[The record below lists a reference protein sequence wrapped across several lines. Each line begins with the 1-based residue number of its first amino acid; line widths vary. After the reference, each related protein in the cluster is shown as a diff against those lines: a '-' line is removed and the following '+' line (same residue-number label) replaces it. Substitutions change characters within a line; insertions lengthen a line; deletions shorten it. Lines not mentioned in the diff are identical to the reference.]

1 MAAVTYHGATGARG
15 VLGRVMGE
23 SGKTTKLAVILS
35 ADVVGYD
42 RLVADDADATAAEL
56 ARCQAL
62 VRRRAEAR
70 GGRVLRMADEECL
83 IAFASAVDALRASIA
98 MQSDLRERNAA
109 LPIHRHL
116 CLRMGLDLGEIEE
129 HADGTVEGDTLTIAA
144 RIGSMLH
151 GEGVCVTEAMVSHA
165 RGDLYLSFDYLTD
178 LSIDGIANPVR
189 IYRII
194 ATVTGPQPARP
205 PLWTPVSIALA
216 VACVLVAGAAVVWH
230 TVRTPQPV
238 EVVEAPEEPVAVAEL
253 DPALAPTIAVM
264 PFANNSDDPD
274 QRYFADGLAV
284 DITTRLTRFADLRVI
299 ATASSFHFRAS
310 SDDRAEIAKALG
322 ARFLLEGAVRK
333 ARSNVRVTTTLIDM
347 ATEQTVWA
355 ETYERDLT
363 AADVFAVQDDITER
377 VVGVIAAQHGMIR
390 QVRLEESLRRP
401 PQDMAAV
408 DCVLRS
414 YAYEHELEENEHAEM
429 RDCLEAAVEDDPSYA
444 EAWTQLAAIYVEEHS
459 LGFNPRPNPLERAIE
474 AAERAVRLDPRSQ
487 FAHSTMAHAYF
498 MHGDLDRFR
507 SSAERAIQIN
517 PGSAEVLALLG
528 LDLAYAGQW
537 DRGIALVEKARSLN
551 PFHPDWLFFPLLLDD
566 YRKGDYEAALEDLE
580 QIEMPDFFWSHVMR
594 VQINGQLGRSSAAA
608 DALARLRELY
618 PGFSL
623 DAARQEYKLWHLSD
637 ELIEHAIEGLRKAGV
652 PDGTWN

>member
-1 MAAVTYHGATGARG
+1 
-15 VLGRVMGE
+15 MGE
-23 SGKTTKLAVILS
+23 SRKTTKLAVILS

-70 GGRVLRMADEECL
+70 GGRILRMAEEECL
-83 IAFASAVDALRASIA
+83 VAFASAVDALRASVA

-116 CLRMGLDLGEIEE
+116 CLRMGLDLGEITER
-129 HADGTVEGDTLTIAA
+129 ADGMAEGEALTIAA
-144 RIGSMLH
+144 RIGSMFH
-151 GEGVCVTEAMVSHA
+151 GEGICVTESMVSHA

-178 LSIDGIANPVR
+178 LTIDGIADPVR

-194 ATVTGPQPARP
+194 ATVTGPQPVKP
-205 PLWTPVSIALA
+205 PLWTGARIALA
-216 VACVLVAGAAVVWH
+216 VASVLVVGAAVVWH
-230 TVRTPQPV
+230 TVLAPQPV
-238 EVVEAPEEPVAVAEL
+238 EVVEAPAEPVAVAEL

-284 DITTRLTRFADLRVI
+284 DITTRLTRFTDLRVI
-299 ATASSFHFRAS
+299 ATASSFHFRGS
-310 SDDRAEIAKALG
+310 SDDRAAVAKALG

-333 ARSNVRVTTTLIDM
+333 ARGNVRVTTTLIDM
-347 ATEQTVWA
+347 ANEQTVWA

-377 VVGVIAAQHGMIR
+377 VVGVIAAAHGMIR

-401 PQDMAAV
+401 PQDMVAV

-414 YAYEHELEENEHAEM
+414 YAYEHELEENAHSDL
-429 RDCLEAAVEDDPSYA
+429 RDCLEAAVEDDPSYV
-444 EAWTQLAAIYVEEHS
+444 EAWTQLATIYVEEHS

-487 FAHSTMAHAYF
+487 FGHSTMAHAYF

-517 PGSAEVLALLG
+517 PGSADVLALLG

-537 DRGIALVEKARSLN
+537 DRGIALVEKARALN

-580 QIEMPDFFWSHVMR
+580 QIEMPDFFWTHVMR
-594 VQINGQLGRSSAAA
+594 VQINGQLGRTSKAAE
-608 DALARLRELY
+608 ALARLRELY

-623 DAARQEYKLWHLSD
+623 DAARQEYKLWHISD
-637 ELIEHAIEGLRKAGV
+637 ELIEQAIEGLRKAGV

>member
-1 MAAVTYHGATGARG
+1 MQATSGTR
-15 VLGRVMGE
+15 VMGRVMGE
-23 SGKTTKLAVILS
+23 PKKTTKLAVILS

-62 VRRRAEAR
+62 VRRRVEAR
-70 GGRVLRMADEECL
+70 GGRILRMADEECL
-83 IAFASAVDALRASIA
+83 VAFASAVDALRASVA
-98 MQSDLRERNAA
+98 LQSDLRERNAA

-129 HADGTVEGDTLTIAA
+129 QADGTAEGDALTIAT
-144 RIGSMLH
+144 RIGTMLH
-151 GEGVCVTEAMVSHA
+151 GEGICVTEAMVSHA

-194 ATVTGPQPARP
+194 ATVTGPQPVKL
-205 PLWTPVSIALA
+205 PLWTPARIALA
-216 VACVLVAGAAVVWH
+216 AACVLVAGATVVWH
-230 TVRTPQPV
+230 TVLAPQPV
-238 EVVEAPEEPVAVAEL
+238 EVAEVSAEPEPVAEL

-264 PFANNSDDPD
+264 PFANNSDDPE

-299 ATASSFHFRAS
+299 ASASSFHFRGT
-310 SDDRAEIAKALG
+310 SDDRNEVAKALG

-363 AADVFAVQDDITER
+363 AADIFAVQDDITER

-414 YAYEHELEENEHAEM
+414 YAYEHELEEIGHAEM

-444 EAWTQLAAIYVEEHS
+444 EAWTQLATIYVEEHS
-459 LGFNPRPNPLERAIE
+459 LGFNPRANPLERAVE
-474 AAERAVRLDPRSQ
+474 AAEKAVRLDPRSQ

-528 LDLAYAGQW
+528 LDLAYSGQW

-580 QIEMPDFFWSHVMR
+580 QIEMPDFFWTHVMR
-594 VQINGQLGRSSAAA
+594 VQINGQLGRAREASE
-608 DALARLRELY
+608 ALERLRELY

-623 DAARQEYKLWHLSD
+623 DAAREEYKLWQISD
-637 ELIEHAIEGLRKAGV
+637 ELIEQAIDGLRKAGV